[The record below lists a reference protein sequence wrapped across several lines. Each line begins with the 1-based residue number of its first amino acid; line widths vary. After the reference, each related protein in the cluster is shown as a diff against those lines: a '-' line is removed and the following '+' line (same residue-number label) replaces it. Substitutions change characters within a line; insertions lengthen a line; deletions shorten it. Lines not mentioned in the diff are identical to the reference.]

1 MRQSVRKR
9 YLTLYEDGLM
19 HIHCIRAA
27 MNRGVACYRCMMLA
41 TQAIIRHEAVNQQ
54 QLHNSQNGSNMMR
67 PLEQG
72 Q

>member
-1 MRQSVRKR
+1 
-9 YLTLYEDGLM
+9 M